1 MPSLFAPYELRTNM
15 SSKKNSQMCRR
26 VSLAISKTAK
36 KKERD
41 EESVFDVVT
50 DDEGFIFDVIGD
62 AAEFVITCLC
72 IIIADALVAG
82 AGPTIES

>member
-1 MPSLFAPYELRTNM
+1 VQACFVGNFEDRE
-15 SSKKNSQMCRR
+15 KE
-26 VSLAISKTAK
+26 
-36 KKERD
+36 ERD

-72 IIIADALVAG
+72 IIIADALAG
-82 AGPTIES
+82 AGPTIVS